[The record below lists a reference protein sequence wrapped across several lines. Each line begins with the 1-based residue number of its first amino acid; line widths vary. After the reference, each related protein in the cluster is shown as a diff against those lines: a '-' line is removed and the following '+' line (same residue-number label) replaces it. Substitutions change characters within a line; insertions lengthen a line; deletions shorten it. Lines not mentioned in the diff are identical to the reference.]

1 METNKIFNEDC
12 LLEIKK
18 IPDNSIDLVIINSPY
33 DICTKGGKTGNS
45 RVAKEVKN
53 LHYKTIIFS
62 NIGYPIFRD
71 TVIYKKLSCYS
82 SGELKRKI
90 TPLEDLSYTYFT
102 VENIETKYDGLYRNR
117 NNKEINKEEL
127 SFYDKFKTEEINKLN
142 NIVNIVNDL
151 LKDKIKIF
159 EFKEN
164 NNRTFASFELKEQL
178 NTKESIFLKGKIN
191 KEVYHLEIDNGNNT
205 KSTIEIHLKNPLEK
219 DLTLQKENKNV

>member
-1 METNKIFNEDC
+1 MDSLSFFN
-12 LLEIKK
+12 IK
-18 IPDNSIDLVIINSPY
+18 N
-33 DICTKGGKTGNS
+33 
-45 RVAKEVKN
+45 N
-53 LHYKTIIFS
+53 LF
-62 NIGYPIFRD
+62 NLGYFFFLSAPIFRD

-82 SGELKRKI
+82 AGELKRKI

-102 VENIETKYDGLYRNR
+102 VENIETKYDRLYRNR

-151 LKDKIKIF
+151 LKDKIKLF

-164 NNRTFASFELKEQL
+164 NNRTFASFELKEPL
-178 NTKESIFLKGKIN
+178 STKESIFLKGKIN
-191 KEVYHLEIDNGNNT
+191 KEVYHLEIDNGDST

-219 DLTLQKENKNV
+219 DLTLERKVHNNV